1 MAEATTVVVGGDRGI
16 GRGAADELARRG
28 HRVGVVGGG
37 TTDLTDG
44 VAVAAALRGAAGDG
58 EVGTVVVAH
67 VEPAALTPV
76 ALAELGEEAWDAA
89 AERTL
94 QAGFVVLREAHEVLP
109 DGARVVLVLPT
120 VAATGVAG
128 LVPLCTAVEGLRV
141 MGKAVARRWGGRR
154 ITVNTIEVDLA
165 SFVLGDAQVGD
176 DTASA
181 VPPVPVLGEPAL
193 PAGSAVADVVAIV
206 EVLAGEAGGA
216 LTGAL
221 LVADRGQ
228 VMQP

>member
-165 SFVLGDAQVGD
+165 AFVGGD
-176 DTASA
+176 DRDA
-181 VPPVPVLGEPAL
+181 VTPGGTPAVAQLGTPAL
-193 PAGSAVADVVAIV
+193 PPGSAVADVCGLID
-206 EVLAGEAGGA
+206 VLGSEAGAA

-221 LVADRGQ
+221 LVADRGT
-228 VMQP
+228 VMLP